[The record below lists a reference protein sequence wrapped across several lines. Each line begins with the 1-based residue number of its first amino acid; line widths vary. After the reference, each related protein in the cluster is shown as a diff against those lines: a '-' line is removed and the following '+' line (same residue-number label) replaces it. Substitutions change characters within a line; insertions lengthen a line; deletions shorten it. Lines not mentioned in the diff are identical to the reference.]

1 MTRRRGSCG
10 SKWKTFSGCVL
21 AKGFK
26 ESGKVA
32 EYNLLTQALLAAGYT
47 VDNFPTDKVRLP
59 GGCYGKSP
67 LENIYGGFEYV
78 CRYSDNFVYKT
89 GCGLYVKG
97 RNVIGNMSTAGIDWC
112 YENDNPVIRCPYD
125 KPDCPQNDPK
135 LYGTQGGGCWNR
147 KSCTVARDS
156 RTTTSSTGIATGS
169 LIRERSRCDAVEML
183 CVRRY
188 LWHWC
193 GRI

>member
-1 MTRRRGSCG
+1 M
-10 SKWKTFSGCVL
+10 
-21 AKGFK
+21 
-26 ESGKVA
+26 
-32 EYNLLTQALLAAGYT
+32 
-47 VDNFPTDKVRLP
+47 DNFPTDKVRLP

-135 LYGTQGGGCWNR
+135 LYGTQGGGLCIQCWCVCHRTKDDYNYNASVEKKNDERLEEEKR
-147 KSCTVARDS
+147 KYKELVEKRHGRAEIMHIITNAQENGISTIDLNGAR
-156 RTTTSSTGIATGS
+156 TGAKETM
-169 LIRERSRCDAVEML
+169 AFV
-183 CVRRY
+183 RY
-188 LWHWC
+188 LAKNWT
-193 GRI
+193 RKKAMYITT

>member
-1 MTRRRGSCG
+1 M
-10 SKWKTFSGCVL
+10 
-21 AKGFK
+21 
-26 ESGKVA
+26 
-32 EYNLLTQALLAAGYT
+32 
-47 VDNFPTDKVRLP
+47 DNFPTDKVRLP

-78 CRYSDNFVYKT
+78 RGYSDNFVYKT

-135 LYGTQGGGCWNR
+135 LYGTQGGGLCIQCWCVCHRTKDDYSYNASVEKKNDERLEEEKR
-147 KSCTVARDS
+147 KYKELVENIMGGCAEIMHIITNAQENGISTIDLNGAR
-156 RTTTSSTGIATGS
+156 TGAKETM
-169 LIRERSRCDAVEML
+169 AFV
-183 CVRRY
+183 RY
-188 LWHWC
+188 LAKNWT
-193 GRI
+193 RKKAMYITT

>member
-1 MTRRRGSCG
+1 M
-10 SKWKTFSGCVL
+10 
-21 AKGFK
+21 
-26 ESGKVA
+26 A

-135 LYGTQGGGCWNR
+135 LYGTQGGGLCIQCW
-147 KSCTVARDS
+147 CVCH
-156 RTTTSSTGIATGS
+156 RTKDDYNLS
-169 LIRERSRCDAVEML
+169 LI
-183 CVRRY
+183 
-188 LWHWC
+188 H
-193 GRI
+193 I

>member
-1 MTRRRGSCG
+1 MPEYPRHWRTNTHVAKSASQKNMTRRRGSCG

-26 ESGKVA
+26 EGGKVA
-32 EYNLLTQALLAAGYT
+32 EYNLLTQAFWQQDT
-47 VDNFPTDKVRLP
+47 PWTISRQKVRLP

-78 CRYSDNFVYKT
+78 RGYSDNFVYKT

-135 LYGTQGGGCWNR
+135 LYGTQGGGLCIQCW
-147 KSCTVARDS
+147 CVCH
-156 RTTTSSTGIATGS
+156 RTKDDYSYK
-169 LIRERSRCDAVEML
+169 RQC
-183 CVRRY
+183 
-188 LWHWC
+188 
-193 GRI
+193 